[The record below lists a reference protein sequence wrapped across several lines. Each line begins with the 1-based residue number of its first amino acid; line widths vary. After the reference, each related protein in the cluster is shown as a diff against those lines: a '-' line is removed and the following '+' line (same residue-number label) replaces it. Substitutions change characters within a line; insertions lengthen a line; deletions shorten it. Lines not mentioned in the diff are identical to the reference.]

1 MAVDWRTR
9 KLRPLDQVVVRDDT
23 GRLHS
28 FNRKEM
34 SRADERLCLNRP
46 DGSIKVKGTSSVA
59 LRELSQMALSKGA
72 RAASKPIDLEPP
84 AYVLDDKFDRIRA
97 FIMGEF
103 RGRAHVRL
111 SREPILA
118 DETPRLKNRRVHLIL
133 FERQGYGLR
142 GRVSLF
148 NTFTYDVMLW
158 PNLGLIY
165 SIRSGHAF
173 DPIGKDVYRLGGISR
188 SLRIGTR

>member
-1 MAVDWRTR
+1 LTLNHPPASYEPTIFLETEGFIDEPVWRAIA
-9 KLRPLDQVVVRDDT
+9 KIA
-23 GRLHS
+23 
-28 FNRKEM
+28 FNYLAKIR
-34 SRADERLCLNRP
+34 
-46 DGSIKVKGTSSVA
+46 G
-59 LRELSQMALSKGA
+59 
-72 RAASKPIDLEPP
+72 P

-103 RGRAHVRL
+103 KGRAHVRL

-148 NTFTYDVMLW
+148 NTFTYDVMLC

-165 SIRSGHAF
+165 SIKSGHAF
-173 DPIGKDVYRLGGISR
+173 DPIGKDVYRLVGISR